1 MQALMP
7 VAMISGNL
15 SQRISLAGWTAA
27 LCLPIGA
34 VAVWLWVYPAFT
46 RPNPAPLSPAA
57 PTSDPKRPT
66 QKGVS
71 LHQANPDKNKTDTL
85 EDALEPEE
93 SPTRERGVPLREA
106 SSHPEH
112 DQRRKDQT
120 EPDNPTQIHPK
131 SKGVNLRQV
140 YPSPENK
147 IATDVDI
154 IAIHGLDTQSPDTWI
169 WDPKGIS
176 VNWLEDPRMLP
187 KRFPTARIFTCDWPA
202 DLFEQPG
209 FVQKM
214 IDEFAR
220 LLLAGI
226 KSRPPATND
235 QPRRDRPIV
244 FVASCLGGI
253 ILAKALVMASRE
265 YESVKQATR
274 GIVFLATPFRGTSF
288 QHVATWAEPGLRL
301 WASIR
306 DKNVSNLLELV
317 KSTFDLGEL
326 VRSFT
331 ALCQKSELTEHVFI
345 FYETGKSSLP
355 RKVAPWLPA
364 SLSQEQPLVDSAS
377 ATLDMVSHPLPLNR
391 PHVTMNKFY
400 GPNDPEYVSV
410 TRVIDI
416 LLCDIRNGQPIE
428 KADLWIRNNCYSLAE
443 LKIERLSGDLLPMDR
458 CYINLAI
465 VEQPGDK
472 TSRSDEGTAQK
483 GSPFSLLA
491 RLKVETPDKTIEV
504 TLPTLFNP
512 RKARDGEERL
522 PRRILIR
529 GRAGVGKTTL
539 CKKIVYEFTHG
550 EQWQEWRDLFD
561 RVLWVPLRN
570 LKRDERR
577 RIAGYDM
584 PDLFRHEYFSH
595 TQGEVLADALCQT
608 LEDTKSA
615 RTLFLLD
622 GLDEVSQNLGDSD
635 MLRFLKKLLNQPNV
649 IITSRPNA
657 MLPFGLD
664 PIQLELETIGF
675 YPDQVRAYVE
685 KAFTDPETGETDP
698 EKPGKIQSYLQE
710 HQLVQGLVRIPVQLD
725 ALCYT
730 WGSFGDK
737 PIPQT
742 MTAIYRAIEESLWK
756 KDIVRLEK
764 RTAGQI
770 RVARRPEIK
779 SFVKDEVHILELL
792 AFTGMYNDLID
803 FEPRHR
809 DAISEQL
816 NATGTN
822 LCFDEILGHL
832 SFLRSSDPSS
842 NDVDRNYHFLHL
854 TFQEYFA
861 ARYFIRHWEAEQ
873 QLNCLQLSDGDC
885 NSIKPVKPA
894 TFLQKHKYDPRYDIF
909 WRFVAGLL
917 DADGK
922 ALGIFQ
928 TIEEEP
934 RDLLGPTHQR
944 LVMHC
949 LSEVEQK
956 KKSTFT
962 ELRAKLEQ
970 QLEEWLLFEC
980 DFTKSSGLAQEMEC
994 PEQTSSSA
1002 IQCHKRRIF
1011 LAK

>member
-1 MQALMP
+1 
-7 VAMISGNL
+7 MIAVSF
-15 SQRISLAGWTAA
+15 SQGVSSAGWTTA
-27 LCLPIGA
+27 LCLLVGA
-34 VAVWLWVYPAFT
+34 VAVWLWLYPAPT
-46 RPNPAPLSPAA
+46 RPDPALLPPAG
-57 PTSDPKRPT
+57 PTSRPKRST
-66 QKGVS
+66 QKGVH
-71 LHQANPDKNKTDTL
+71 LRQANPDKSTTGIL
-85 EDALEPEE
+85 EDAPEPEGL
-93 SPTRERGVPLREA
+93 TREGGVPLREA
-106 SSHPEH
+106 SPHPEH
-112 DQRRKDQT
+112 GQRRKGQT
-120 EPDNPTQIHPK
+120 EPDDPTQFHLK

-140 YPSPENK
+140 YPSPEHK

-169 WDPKGIS
+169 WEPKGAR
-176 VNWLEDPRMLP
+176 VNWLEDSHMLP
-187 KRFPTARIFTCDWPA
+187 KRFPTTRIFTCDWPA

-226 KSRPPATND
+226 KGRPPATND
-235 QPRRDRPIV
+235 QPGRDRPIV

-331 ALCQKSELTEHVFI
+331 ALCQKSELAEHVFI
-345 FYETGKSSLP
+345 FYETGKSSFP

-377 ATLDMVSHPLPLNR
+377 ATLDIVSHPLPLNR

-410 TRVIDI
+410 TGVIDI
-416 LLCDIRNGQPIE
+416 LLCDIRNGRPIE
-428 KADLWIRNNCYSLAE
+428 RADLWIRNNCYSLAE
-443 LKIERLSGDLLPMDR
+443 LNIERLSGDLLPMDR

-472 TSRSDEGTAQK
+472 TSRPDEEGTAQK
-483 GSPFSLLA
+483 DSPFSLLA

-504 TLPTLFNP
+504 TLPTLFKP
-512 RKARDGEERL
+512 RKARDGEERQ

-539 CKKIVYEFTHG
+539 CKKIVYEFAHG
-550 EQWQEWRDLFD
+550 EKWQEWRDLFD

-584 PDLFRHEYFSH
+584 PQLFRHEYFSH
-595 TQGEVLADALCQT
+595 SPDQVLADALCQT

-622 GLDEVSQNLGDSD
+622 GLDEVSQDLDGD

-649 IITSRPNA
+649 IITSRPHA
-657 MLPFGLD
+657 ILPPGLD
-664 PIQLELETIGF
+664 PPQLELETIGF
-675 YPDQVRAYVE
+675 YPDQVTAYV
-685 KAFTDPETGETDP
+685 KMAFTNPKTGETDS
-698 EKPGKIQSYLQE
+698 EKPGKIQSYLQR
-710 HQLVQGLVRIPVQLD
+710 HQLVLGLVRIPVLLD

-730 WGSFGDK
+730 WDSFDDK
-737 PIPQT
+737 AVPQT
-742 MTAIYRAIEESLWK
+742 MTAIYRAIEENLWR

-764 RTAGQI
+764 RTPAQV
-770 RVARRPEIK
+770 RVARRPEINN
-779 SFVKDEVHILELL
+779 SVKDEVRILEIL

-803 FEPRHR
+803 FEPWLR
-809 DAISEQL
+809 DTICKQPNSA
-816 NATGTN
+816 GTN
-822 LCFDEILGHL
+822 LFFDGILGHL
-832 SFLRSSDPSS
+832 SFLRTSDPSS
-842 NDVDRNYHFLHL
+842 HDRDRNYHFLHL

-861 ARYFIRHWEAEQ
+861 ARYFVQ
-873 QLNCLQLSDGDC
+873 QWNAKQSLNCLQLSDGEYSD
-885 NSIKPVKPA
+885 IEPA
-894 TFLQKHKYDPRYDIF
+894 TFLQEHKYDPRYDIF

-922 ALGIFQ
+922 ALDVFQ

-949 LSEVEQK
+949 LSEVERK
-956 KKSTFT
+956 ESAFT
-962 ELRAKLEQ
+962 KLRAKLEN
-970 QLEEWLLFEC
+970 QLEQWLLFEC
-980 DFTKSSGLAQEMEC
+980 DFTKNSRC
-994 PEQTSSSA
+994 PKISA
-1002 IQCHKRRIF
+1002 
-1011 LAK
+1011 